1 MVVGEHSHEPPM
13 STLLDAAVTVSH
25 AGRDAVLNNLRL
37 TIEPGESLG
46 LAGRSG
52 AGKSTIALAIL
63 GLHDSRRT
71 KVSGSILFEG
81 ADLLRMKE
89 RDLRRVRGRRI
100 GFVPQSPLASLN
112 PVLTVGQH
120 YKEAW
125 YVHQPS
131 RSDWKASALQT
142 LSAVSLPAND
152 DFLRLY
158 PRQLSVGLA
167 QRVLIGLAILHSP
180 ALLIADEPTSAL
192 DLVTRG
198 EILQLLNRLNRDRAM
213 AMLHISH
220 DLPALAA
227 SCQHLAVLAGGKIIE
242 DGETNALLRSPQQ
255 PETNELVQCLRTM
268 TDLLAFHE
276 PVNARAVEVQPR
288 SYQPMA

>member
-1 MVVGEHSHEPPM
+1 MN
-13 STLLDAAVTVSH
+13 TLMETTVTVSH
-25 AGRDAVLNNLRL
+25 AGRDAVLNDLHL
-37 TIEPGESLG
+37 TIQPGASVG

-63 GLHDSRRT
+63 RLHDSRRT
-71 KVSGSILFEG
+71 KVSGTILFEG
-81 ADLLRMKE
+81 ADLLRMSE
-89 RDLRRVRGRRI
+89 RDLKRVRGRRI

-142 LSAVSLPAND
+142 LDAVSLPAND

-198 EILQLLNRLNRDRAM
+198 EILQLLNRLNRERSM

-227 SCQHLAVLAGGKIIE
+227 SCTRLAVLAGGKIIE
-242 DGETNALLRSPQQ
+242 EGETQTLLRAPQQ
-255 PETNELVQCLRTM
+255 LETNELVQCLRTI
-268 TDLLAFHE
+268 TDLLALHE
-276 PVNARAVEVQPR
+276 PVNAGSIEVHPR

>member
-1 MVVGEHSHEPPM
+1 M
-13 STLLDAAVTVSH
+13 STLLTVALTVAH
-25 AGRDAVLNNLRL
+25 AGRAAVLDDLRL
-37 TIEPGESLG
+37 AIDAGESVG

-71 KVSGSILFEG
+71 NVSGSIQFEG
-81 ADLLRMKE
+81 EDLLRLKE

-112 PVLTVGQH
+112 PVLTVGRH

-131 RSDWKASALQT
+131 TSDWKTTTLQT
-142 LSAVSLPAND
+142 LDAVSLPARE
-152 DFLRLY
+152 DFLKLY

-198 EILQLLNRLNRDRAM
+198 EILALLNRLNRERSM

-227 SCQHLAVLAGGKIIE
+227 SCRRLAVLAGGRIIE
-242 DGETNALLRSPQQ
+242 EGATHALLRSPQHA
-255 PETNELVQCLRTM
+255 ETNQLVQCLRTM
-268 TDLLAFHE
+268 TDLLALDALL
-276 PVNARAVEVQPR
+276 NAPLNAPLNASPAERKPH
-288 SYQPMA
+288 SYQPIA